1 MPTFEFDFR
10 FLDAG
15 VSQLDNYLLSN
26 DIYWSIG
33 VQPPSG
39 ERPYP
44 QLTLGTLLLSKERAS
59 VRAIHTNQKNALS
72 ELVDQIEKV
81 HSKWRVAWERKA
93 TAEFQA
99 RLNLWSNFLYEYQQ
113 DPTSNYDRFG
123 YEVSRRVML
132 ELLYSDISNLPD
144 AYEQLLNTLDHLLRT
159 TYIPGDFVWDIDLR
173 TAFSEKSYW
182 YLYGSLP
189 KVIEPKE

>member
-1 MPTFEFDFR
+1 MPMFEFDFR

-26 DIYWSIG
+26 EIYWSIG
-33 VQPPSG
+33 VQSPSG
-39 ERPYP
+39 EPPYP
-44 QLTLGTLLLSKERAS
+44 QLTLGALLLSKERARA
-59 VRAIHTNQKNALS
+59 RAIHTNQKNTLS
-72 ELVDQIEKV
+72 EIVNQIEKV

-113 DPTSNYDRFG
+113 DSAANYDRFG
-123 YEVSRRVML
+123 YEISRRVML
-132 ELLYSDISNLPD
+132 ELLSPDASNLPH
-144 AYEQLLNTLDHLLRT
+144 AHKQLLNTLDHLLQT
-159 TYIPGDFVWDIDLR
+159 IYIPGDFVWDIDLR
-173 TAFSEKSYW
+173 TVFPDKPYW
-182 YLYGSLP
+182 YLYGNLP